1 MKTVFDIGMYDGT
14 DTAYYL
20 ESGYR
25 VVAVEANP
33 LLVERA
39 QQKFAPQLASG
50 QLVCVHAAVAA
61 SADPVE
67 LIVSGDDLGASSIV
81 GGKVAHRRPIGSITV
96 QGMTMQEL
104 FARHGVPY
112 YMKVDIEGADRLCV
126 LGLTPKA
133 RPDYVSFEIGDDVE
147 ELIAHAQTV
156 GLTRFK
162 IINQVCLRELA
173 HERSFSDRAV
183 LRLIRSLGYAQPRMI
198 RRDGRFFSAGLCSGP
213 VPWKTDGRWYTGT
226 ETISRWRTAKVVNAG
241 SAWYDIHA
249 SIE

>member
-39 QQKFAPQLASG
+39 QKKFTTQLASG
-50 QLVCVHAAVAA
+50 QLVCVNAAIAA
-61 SADPVE
+61 RAEPVE
-67 LIVSGDDLGASSIV
+67 LTISGDDLGSSSIV
-81 GGKVAHRRPIGSITV
+81 SGKVDHRRPIGSITV
-96 QGMTMQEL
+96 QGMTMPEL
-104 FARHGVPY
+104 FAQHGVPY

-126 LGLTPKA
+126 LGLTSAA
-133 RPDYVSFEIGDDVE
+133 RPDYISFEVGEDVE

-162 IINQVCLRELA
+162 IMNQVCLRELA
-173 HERSFSDRAV
+173 HQRNFADRAV
-183 LRLIRSLGYAQPRMI
+183 LRLIRYLGYAQPRMI

-213 VPWKTDGRWYTGT
+213 VPWRTDGQWYSGT
-226 ETISRWRTAKVVNAG
+226 ETISRWRTAKVANAG

-249 SIE
+249 AIG